1 VFKNTQG
8 GKNMNLRTMNFESEQ
23 STNEQ
28 FTIINNITRDIF
40 VGDFTAYGTVAPE
53 GLRNGSKAPGK
64 YGADA
69 LTLQTLLLNIND
81 DDELPLNALASN
93 DAVYFEVH
101 LDETRYAGIVKDN
114 SDEEK
119 RSLKVE
125 YVGAQLPKEVK
136 MLPFMLWNF
145 RDCLKKGSKPDP
157 HTRQSKQEDIK
168 LLFAFEYRERFLELV
183 KEFQD
188 DGSVTN
194 GNLAIFSDC
203 FDYGFLRYNR
213 SMEAEI
219 EENAPGL
226 LETVRQAV
234 KSKELKPMGIFKNL
248 EVVKFINFDEEDVPA
263 PTGKL
268 SNSEMM
274 KRVREGAYRFEYE
287 WSPDQKVRIPS
298 LSFLETYVPNEHF
311 YTLVNKLVY
320 RFASIDKRKEEGM
333 SGSALI
339 GNDIINA
346 FVVGKPG
353 TGKTTTLYALGAA
366 LGLPVYSIP
375 LNKHTESDTFEGMN
389 KFVDGKLQFVP
400 TEFLK
405 AFTEPSIIILEEVN
419 LADPGVVMGALG
431 QAVEFPYVLM
441 KDGYIPVTRNANSA
455 IFGAMNIGT
464 YGSRGVNEA
473 FSSRFK
479 QTYIL
484 DDPTREEFIDILSK
498 GGNTIEECEWVYN
511 AYTKIINF
519 LEDPANGGDEELT
532 LNITLRG
539 CKGALEDISEGNDP
553 YQAIKNTLVG
563 KIRQS
568 ATAEETNRVWEEVV
582 QNLPPLY

>member
-1 VFKNTQG
+1 MEKKNV
-8 GKNMNLRTMNFESEQ
+8 RVMNFASEKTD
-23 STNEQ
+23 SEKFVIASNV
-28 FTIINNITRDIF
+28 TRDIY
-40 VGDFTAYGTVAPE
+40 VGDFAAYGTIAPE

-69 LTLQTLLLNIND
+69 LAVQTLLLNIND
-81 DDELPLNALASN
+81 EDELPVNALASN
-93 DAVYFEVH
+93 EAVYFEV
-101 LDETRYAGIVKDN
+101 EIEGTRYAGLIKD
-114 SDEEK
+114 EGAK
-119 RSLKVE
+119 IE
-125 YVGAQLPKEVK
+125 YESAQLPENLK
-136 MLPFMLWNF
+136 MLPYILLNF
-145 RDCLKKGSKPDP
+145 RDCLKKGAKPDP
-157 HTRQSKQEDIK
+157 NTRQTKQEDVK
-168 LLFAFEYRERFLELV
+168 LLFAFEYRERFQSLV
-183 KEFQD
+183 QEYQD
-188 DGSVTN
+188 EGSVTN
-194 GNLAIFSDC
+194 EALAIFSDC
-203 FDYGFLRYNR
+203 FDYGYLRHNR
-213 SMEAEI
+213 SLEVEI

-234 KSKELKPMGIFKNL
+234 KSKDLKPMSALKNID
-248 EVVKFINFDEEDVPA
+248 VIKFANFDEEDVPA
-263 PTGKL
+263 PAGKL

-274 KRVREGAYRFEYE
+274 KKIREGVYRFKYE
-287 WSPDQKVRIPS
+287 WAPDQKLRIPS
-298 LSFLETYVPNEHF
+298 LSFLDNYVPNEHF
-311 YTLVNKLVY
+311 YTLVNKLIY

-339 GNDIINA
+339 GNDIVNA

-431 QAVEFPYVLM
+431 QAVEFPYTLM

-484 DDPTREEFIDILSK
+484 DDPTKEEFIDILSK

-511 AYTKIINF
+511 AYNRIIAH

-539 CKGALEDISEGNDP
+539 CKGALEDIAEGNDP